1 MLRRGRAGTWAATV
15 DLPAG
20 GTFLAA
26 VSVDGSPGDVPAAL
40 TVGDESVPGSSPR
53 EVLMTA
59 DLTGPDALRCRA
71 QAEGAILAV
80 GRFDARGGLPGGRKV
95 VVRVEDDGGDP
106 GRAAALVRG
115 RRAIALLAPCGAGAA
130 GALRAAGALPAL
142 AADPAVAPISG
153 RRVWR
158 TVGDPHAEGLAVGRY
173 MLDRG
178 SSLLARAPRRVAAV
192 SAPPGGAS
200 SAARLA
206 GLQEALAP
214 ARVRL
219 VRLPPETASSASAL
233 GRAIDPRRYFATF
246 LDGDADRLVRPLR
259 TLGARAA
266 AGGVAN
272 VLMVA
277 ASPLLDERFEERAGA
292 LGTSGAIASPSEVI
306 PASVDGIR
314 YAAQARALYPA
325 DRPSIA
331 GLRGYVAGLALGEG
345 LRDGDDPGRIAARL
359 RRPRHFTDAL
369 VAPWRADA
377 PAAGGPLFT
386 FLAPR
391 LLSPALL
398 PAIGGHPPSG
408 TFFPTG
414 TWATTTSKVYGPG

>member
-1 MLRRGRAGTWAATV
+1 MPSPVTSRPSRARLPSPSRRRSCTCLRRASGWGGWVSWASAGRAGAAPARGVGVRLTLAPALPGPNTTAAPPVVRGRAGRAERTVEPRSIAVTLRCACARAPVRALLRRGRAGTWAATV
-15 DLPAG
+15 ELPAG

-40 TVGDESVPGSSPR
+40 TVGDASVPGSSPR
-53 EVLMTA
+53 DVLMTA

-95 VVRVEDDGGDP
+95 VVRVDDDGGDP

-153 RRVWR
+153 RRIWR

-178 SSLLARAPRRVAAV
+178 SGLLARAPRRVAAV
-192 SAPPGGAS
+192 AVPPGGAS

-214 ARVRL
+214 AGGRPIP
-219 VRLPPETASSASAL
+219 LPPETPSHAS
-233 GRAIDPRRYFATF
+233 
-246 LDGDADRLVRPLR
+246 
-259 TLGARAA
+259 
-266 AGGVAN
+266 
-272 VLMVA
+272 
-277 ASPLLDERFEERAGA
+277 
-292 LGTSGAIASPSEVI
+292 
-306 PASVDGIR
+306 
-314 YAAQARALYPA
+314 
-325 DRPSIA
+325 
-331 GLRGYVAGLALGEG
+331 
-345 LRDGDDPGRIAARL
+345 
-359 RRPRHFTDAL
+359 
-369 VAPWRADA
+369 
-377 PAAGGPLFT
+377 
-386 FLAPR
+386 
-391 LLSPALL
+391 
-398 PAIGGHPPSG
+398 
-408 TFFPTG
+408 
-414 TWATTTSKVYGPG
+414 